1 MLKSWGIARFIKPY
15 LYVLLFALV
24 LMGATASLEGLRAL
38 LVRPIIDN
46 LLTLSTNSARIEL
59 LPKSPFLK
67 GKVYLDQINPFP
79 HLPLAIAI
87 GLMIVGATLI
97 KGLTEYFS
105 TYLLSYLGQGVVMD
119 LRNAVYFRVIHQS
132 SSFFHTHSTGQL
144 ISRITNDIERI
155 QFACSTT
162 LADALKQ
169 GLTLLV
175 FLYLVFAIDWRLALI
190 SLTLAPL
197 IIYPSKYLGRKIQK
211 TSRSSQDKMEEI
223 TNILQETIVGH
234 RIVKAFG
241 MEGFEYNKFKTATRR
256 LARINLSWARMHA
269 ITSPYMEL
277 VGAITIVGLFYYIQN
292 QVSRSQLTPGM
303 FGVFLTALVG
313 LYDPVRRISG
323 IYNSFQQAIGASGK
337 VFEIMSESPDVV
349 EKPGALTLKGF
360 RDEIEFR
367 DVSFNYS
374 DSDMPVLK
382 NVDLCVTSGQVIAL
396 VGSSGSGKTT
406 LANLIPRF
414 FDPTSGQIFF
424 DGIDIRDV
432 SLSSLRSLIGMVTQE
447 TVLFNDT
454 VRNNICYGRDQV
466 SEEEMIEAANAALA
480 HEFIQQLPN
489 GYESVIGERGQ
500 KLSGGQRQRIA
511 IARAILKNS
520 PILILD
526 EATSSLDSESEI
538 LVQKA
543 LSNLIKGR
551 TVFVI
556 AHRLSTIRQ
565 ADKIIVIDQGQISE
579 IGTHADL
586 VERGGIYRRL
596 HDLQFAD
603 LDSSWVS

>member
-1 MLKSWGIARFIKPY
+1 MLKSWGIVRYLRPY
-15 LYVLLFALV
+15 THVLVIALI
-24 LMGATASLEGLRAL
+24 LMGATAALEGLRAL

-46 LLTLSTNSARIEL
+46 LLSPSTTVSRIEL
-59 LPKSPFLK
+59 LPQAAFFG
-67 GKVYLDQINPFP
+67 GKIYLDQINPFP
-79 HLPLAIAI
+79 HLPLAVAI
-87 GLMIVGATLI
+87 GLMIVGTTLV

-105 TYLLSYLGQGVVMD
+105 TYLLSYLGQSVVMD
-119 LRNAVYFRVIHQS
+119 LRNAVYYRVIHQS
-132 SSFFHTHSTGQL
+132 SSFFHTHSTGRL

-169 GLTLLV
+169 GLTLIV

-197 IIYPSKYLGRKIQK
+197 IIYPAKYLGRKIQK

-277 VGAITIVGLFYYIQN
+277 VGAITIAGLFYYIQN
-292 QVSRSQLTPGM
+292 QISRSNLTLGM
-303 FGVFLTALVG
+303 FGVFITALVG

-337 VFEIMSESPDVV
+337 VFEIMREKPEVV
-349 EKPGALTLKGF
+349 EKPGALTLKEF
-360 RDEIEFR
+360 RREIEFR
-367 DVSFNYS
+367 NVSFNYQ
-374 DSDMPVLK
+374 DSRLPVLK
-382 NVDLCVTSGQVIAL
+382 NVDLRVTSGQVIAL

-406 LANLIPRF
+406 LANLLPRF
-414 FDPTSGQIFF
+414 FDPTSGQILI

-432 SLSSLRSLIGMVTQE
+432 TLSSLRSLIGMVTQE

-454 VRNNICYGRDQV
+454 VRNNICYGRDLV
-466 SEEEMIEAANAALA
+466 SEAEMMEAATAALV
-480 HEFIQQLPN
+480 H
-489 GYESVIGERGQ
+489 
-500 KLSGGQRQRIA
+500 
-511 IARAILKNS
+511 
-520 PILILD
+520 
-526 EATSSLDSESEI
+526 
-538 LVQKA
+538 
-543 LSNLIKGR
+543 
-551 TVFVI
+551 
-556 AHRLSTIRQ
+556 
-565 ADKIIVIDQGQISE
+565 
-579 IGTHADL
+579 
-586 VERGGIYRRL
+586 
-596 HDLQFAD
+596 
-603 LDSSWVS
+603 